1 VVPSA
6 FTIVAPPP
14 DTVLDDTVDDNDDT
28 VDLADDTVDEMG
40 DVDEI
45 LLVNDVVDELKLS
58 AFGIDD
64 NFPATALLASLNDG
78 VDGNFPATAPF
89 TSSNEGADGNFPATA
104 PFTSSNEGADGISGI
119 AGKAGTDNPNAAPG
133 ETLSNDGF
141 KASGDKD
148 GTFNNL
154 PAPLNDGN
162 FGKAGGV
169 ISGN

>member
-1 VVPSA
+1 MVPSA

-89 TSSNEGADGNFPATA
+89 TSSNEGADG
-104 PFTSSNEGADGISGI
+104 ISGI

>member
-89 TSSNEGADGNFPATA
+89 TSSNEGADG
-104 PFTSSNEGADGISGI
+104 ISGI